1 MLAQDLEKVQN
12 KYGTD
17 FSEWDY
23 SKEFDKYRNVKA
35 PYTLILKT
43 DVWVG
48 NFERELIGYAFG
60 ILDGVQ
66 MQSEY
71 AIKERTAFWQEVFGK
86 EEPCEYEADYELLT
100 QYLFETFQTVDDWE
114 QITFY
119 NLRASRDR
127 THINDKTSELLIQF
141 ASIPPIIWRNIF
153 IKRIKNYFEKYPD
166 MTENGLIKELYFVS
180 NENNED
186 LSNINDEIQKILKK

>member
-1 MLAQDLEKVQN
+1 MLAKDLEKVQN

-23 SKEFDKYRNVKA
+23 SREFDKYRNAKA

-100 QYLFETFQTVDDWE
+100 QYLFETIQTVDDWE

-119 NLRASRDR
+119 NLRASKDR
-127 THINDKTSELLIQF
+127 THINDKASELLIQF

-186 LSNINDEIQKILKK
+186 LSSINNEIQKILKK

>member
-1 MLAQDLEKVQN
+1 MLAKDLEKVQN

-66 MQSEY
+66 MQIEY

-86 EEPCEYEADYELLT
+86 EEPCKYEADYELLT

-119 NLRASRDR
+119 NLRASRDK
-127 THINDKTSELLIQF
+127 THINDETSELLIQF

-166 MTENGLIKELYFVS
+166 MTKNGLIKELYFVS

-186 LSNINDEIQKILKK
+186 LSSINDEIQKILNK